1 MTAECQLDS
10 IQIVKLI
17 YDIKKI
23 LIKLIKKNKNKKEY
37 FSKLYE
43 NCVKKIS
50 LNNYFEYI
58 AGTFFSDKI

>member
-43 NCVKKIS
+43 NCIKNIS